1 MYKVSTPKSSHYR
14 SHIKAKILFF
24 FVLLMKGYS
33 RHVHL
38 VTSKD
43 LVVRAVYYDSRPR
56 NGHQNASVFLL
67 ALRKNIMNDNL
78 IVKCGV
84 GETTTDKLHIRLIG
98 EASFRDRWI
107 EDGRYLSHEE
117 IMLDCFDLPVKN
129 GSRAF
134 VIYMRQLNDTDLF
147 KVESE
152 QPLIFPSPQ
161 EPSPQGGKYGFTVLT
176 CGKLFGTGAPWM
188 EEWLRYQKTLGVDH
202 VHWNVKD
209 SIIEAKALENPYIKK
224 EREEGYL
231 SINVWKQH
239 FQSDQIWYYSQG
251 LMYEDCIYRFRGT
264 YDYIFMLD
272 TDDFFTPRI
281 HNEPDIH
288 HYINLCT
295 NQSNTGSCEFWWIE
309 YYPDQCGVK
318 KGPLPKDGNVTSW
331 LLSFRA
337 HTVMSNHKAVHKS
350 ETILDAAT
358 HFAAELMPGYLRRR
372 TFPKHIAY
380 IAHVRKSKHSKLKC

>member
-1 MYKVSTPKSSHYR
+1 
-14 SHIKAKILFF
+14 
-24 FVLLMKGYS
+24 MKGHS

-84 GETTTDKLHIRLIG
+84 GETATDELHIRLIG

-107 EDGRYLSHEE
+107 KDGRDLSHEE

-147 KVESE
+147 RVESE
-152 QPLIFPSPQ
+152 QPLIFPSPHK
-161 EPSPQGGKYGFTVLT
+161 PSPQGGKYGFTVLT

-202 VHWNVKD
+202 VHWNVCKR
-209 SIIEAKALENPYIKK
+209 LHY
-224 EREEGYL
+224 R
-231 SINVWKQH
+231 
-239 FQSDQIWYYSQG
+239 DQ
-251 LMYEDCIYRFRGT
+251 GT
-264 YDYIFMLD
+264 
-272 TDDFFTPRI
+272 
-281 HNEPDIH
+281 
-288 HYINLCT
+288 
-295 NQSNTGSCEFWWIE
+295 
-309 YYPDQCGVK
+309 
-318 KGPLPKDGNVTSW
+318 
-331 LLSFRA
+331 
-337 HTVMSNHKAVHKS
+337 
-350 ETILDAAT
+350 
-358 HFAAELMPGYLRRR
+358 
-372 TFPKHIAY
+372 
-380 IAHVRKSKHSKLKC
+380 